1 MTRQIVLDT
10 ETTGLNPDSGDRIIE
25 IAGVEL
31 VNRRLTGNH
40 FHRYVNPERA
50 SHPDALKVHGLTEE
64 FLADKPKFDAIV
76 GELIEFVRGA
86 EIIIHN
92 ASFDCAFLNAEFE
105 RLGLPPFEQHVATVT
120 DTLLLARRQFPGKFN
135 NLDALCKRFGI
146 DNAHRTLHGALL
158 DAELLAEVYLALTR
172 GQNTL
177 AMELDA
183 PAPQELIA
191 VSQSLADFDLPV
203 LEPSEDELAE
213 HRAILAA
220 LDQASNGKT
229 VWRTETRSL

>member
-10 ETTGLNPDSGDRIIE
+10 ETTGLNPGSGDRIIE

-31 VNRRLTGNH
+31 INRRLTGNH

-64 FLADKPKFDAIV
+64 FLADKPKFEAIV
-76 GELIEFVRGA
+76 TELIEFVSGA

-105 RLGLPPFEQHVATVT
+105 RLRLPTFEQHVAGVT
-120 DTLLLARRQFPGKFN
+120 DTLLMARQQFPGKFN
-135 NLDALCKRFGI
+135 NLDALCRRFGI
-146 DNAHRTLHGALL
+146 DNTHRTLHGALL

-177 AMELDA
+177 AMGLDA
-183 PAPQELIA
+183 PAPQQLATINR
-191 VSQSLADFDLPV
+191 SLGEFNLPV
-203 LEPSEDELAE
+203 LEPSQEELAQ

-220 LDQASNGKT
+220 LDKASNGKA
-229 VWRTETRSL
+229 VWRADP

>member
-10 ETTGLNPDSGDRIIE
+10 ETTGLNPGSGDRIIE
-25 IAGVEL
+25 VAGVEL
-31 VNRRLTGNH
+31 INRRLTGNH

-64 FLADKPKFDAIV
+64 FLADKPRFEAIAS
-76 GELIEFVRGA
+76 ELIEFVSGA

-105 RLGLPPFEQHVATVT
+105 RLRLPAFEQHVATVT
-120 DTLLLARRQFPGKFN
+120 DTLLMARQQFPGKFN
-135 NLDALCKRFGI
+135 NLDALCRRFGI
-146 DNAHRTLHGALL
+146 DNTHRTLHGALL

-183 PAPQELIA
+183 PAPQQLSA
-191 VSQSLADFDLPV
+191 ANRPLADFDLPV
-203 LEPSEDELAE
+203 LEPSPDELAE
-213 HRAILAA
+213 HHAILAA
-220 LDQASNGKT
+220 LDKASNGKAI
-229 VWRTETRSL
+229 WRPQP